1 MNRPHRQGFTLVEL
15 LVVIAIIGILVA
27 LLLPAIQAAREAAR
41 RAQCTNNLKQVG
53 IAIQSYHDAYRAL
66 PILGMGSAHGS
77 WVLHLLPQL
86 EQASLYEQYTFTLQW
101 NYLAQNAAAGVDN
114 LRVSSVRVATLT
126 CPSDSDVAPMGTRAA
141 HHNYVLCAGNAARG
155 NLSSDADPQT
165 YNGVAPRGAPFR
177 FVTVSLNAASG
188 WNIGAVV
195 KDAPRQTLASI
206 LDGVS
211 NTLAS
216 SEVIKGRDGTMM
228 DGSAAFDRRGYVHWG
243 DACSFTTL
251 YTPNNA
257 APDRFDNGSRC
268 ANTATLPCSFGGPP
282 YYIVARS
289 RHPGGVNA
297 GMLDGS
303 VRFVSDSINWNTW
316 QALGSSQGGESVGS
330 Y

>member
-1 MNRPHRQGFTLVEL
+1 M
-15 LVVIAIIGILVA
+15 
-27 LLLPAIQAAREAAR
+27 
-41 RAQCTNNLKQVG
+41 
-53 IAIQSYHDAYRAL
+53 
-66 PILGMGSAHGS
+66 
-77 WVLHLLPQL
+77 
-86 EQASLYEQYTFTLQW
+86 SL
-101 NYLAQNAAAGVDN
+101 D
-114 LRVSSVRVATLT
+114 
-126 CPSDSDVAPMGTRAA
+126 
-141 HHNYVLCAGNAARG
+141 
-155 NLSSDADPQT
+155 
-165 YNGVAPRGAPFR
+165 
-177 FVTVSLNAASG
+177 AASG
-188 WNIGAVV
+188 WNIGTVV

-228 DGSAAFDRRGYVHWG
+228 DGSAAFDRRGYTHWG

-268 ANTATLPCSFGGPP
+268 ANTASLPCSFGGPP
-282 YYIVARS
+282 YYIIARS

-303 VRFVSDSINWNTW
+303 VRFVSDSIHWNYLAGTRLVAGRRVRRSILTRIRPEGRTRRRSMMSNT
-316 QALGSSQGGESVGS
+316 QDVGGCC